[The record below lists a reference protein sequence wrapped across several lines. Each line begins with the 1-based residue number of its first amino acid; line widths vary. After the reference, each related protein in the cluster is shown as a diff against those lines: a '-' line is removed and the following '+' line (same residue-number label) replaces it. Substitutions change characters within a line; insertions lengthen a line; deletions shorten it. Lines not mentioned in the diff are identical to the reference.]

1 MAENEF
7 LNQLQKE
14 YRQLELK
21 YFQLWQGLD
30 HRIFNLDGGW
40 FNGEFERSEDGQW
53 ISQSYPIPVISVKGY
68 CDVEIGFDKITV
80 SAKRKRTD
88 ALMRSYE
95 NLLPYEFEAFGSDD
109 CSKVFYRPG
118 MTTEQMKAKI
128 KESNEQ
134 DIRFRFILPWDTDQ
148 EQIYEFV
155 KLLRWEE
162 FYYK

>member
-1 MAENEF
+1 MAENDF
-7 LNQLQKE
+7 RDQLQKE

-30 HRIFNLDGGW
+30 HRIFNLDGCW

-53 ISQSYPIPVISVKGY
+53 ISQSYPIPVISVKGH

-80 SAKRKRTD
+80 STKRKRTD
-88 ALMRSYE
+88 ALTRSYKK
-95 NLLPYEFEAFGSDD
+95 LLPYEFEAFGSAD
-109 CSKVFYRPG
+109 CSEIFYRPG
-118 MTTEQMKAKI
+118 MTEEQMKAKL
-128 KESNEQ
+128 KESDEQ
-134 DIRFRFILPWDTDQ
+134 EIRFRFLLPWDTDQ

-155 KLLRWEE
+155 KLLRREA